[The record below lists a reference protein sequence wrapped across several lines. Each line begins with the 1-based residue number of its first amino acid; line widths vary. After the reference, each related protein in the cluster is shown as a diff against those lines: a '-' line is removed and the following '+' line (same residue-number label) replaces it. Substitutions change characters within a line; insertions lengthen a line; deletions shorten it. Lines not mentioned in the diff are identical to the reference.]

1 MLSSINPLG
10 ERARG
15 QRFWV
20 TTAFYVLGSILGGLS
35 LGALGGLLG
44 STLPPGRWRL
54 VAAMSVVGVGAV
66 LELMDKVPPSLHR
79 QVDENWLSRY
89 RGWVYGLGFGAQLGF
104 GLATIVTSVSVFTT
118 AAITVLSGSWST
130 GALLGGVFGLMRAS
144 PIVAVLDAVD
154 SARLRKVMR
163 RLQDRLKVARITVI
177 ASHLLVFALALVA
190 LW

>member
-1 MLSSINPLG
+1 
-10 ERARG
+10 
-15 QRFWV
+15 
-20 TTAFYVLGSILGGLS
+20 
-35 LGALGGLLG
+35 
-44 STLPPGRWRL
+44 
-54 VAAMSVVGVGAV
+54 
-66 LELMDKVPPSLHR
+66 
-79 QVDENWLSRY
+79 VDENWLSRY